1 MASMRALQVVRNGP
15 PSAALEVVEVP
26 VPEPGPGQVRIRV
39 AAGSLNWNDIDRC
52 RGRVTTIPMKPP
64 FTLGMD
70 ACGVVD
76 AAGAGGEAWVGRRVV
91 AITQMAQ
98 GGLAEHALA
107 PLASVFDAP
116 EGLDDADAASMVI
129 PFHTAHLALFRRG
142 RLAPGETLLVHS
154 GASGVGSAA
163 IQLGVAK
170 GARVLATAGGP
181 DKTKRCRE
189 LGAELAI
196 DHRAEDFPTVVLDH
210 TDDVGAHVVCDL
222 AGGDFVAKSW
232 RCVAREG
239 RYVCVGFADDP
250 ENGFSGRPLRPA
262 CAGNFSI
269 VGVMLAYMSAVPSP
283 VRRAGLCPWGR
294 DVADEVHA
302 DLLGLLAARRIRPVV
317 GRRVALEEAG
327 RALEDHEARRALGR
341 TVVLVGA

>member
-1 MASMRALQVVRNGP
+1 MRALRVVRNASP
-15 PSAALEVVEVP
+15 RAALEVLEIP

-39 AAGSLNWNDIDRC
+39 CAGSLNWNDVDRC
-52 RGRVTTIPMKPP
+52 RGRVTSIPMPPP

-76 AAGAGGEAWVGRRVV
+76 AAGAGGERWVGRRVV

-98 GGLAEHALA
+98 GGLAEYALA

-116 EGLDDADAASMVI
+116 DGLDDAEAASMLL
-129 PFHTAHLALFRRG
+129 PFHTTHLALFRQG

-154 GASGVGSAA
+154 GASGLGSAA
-163 IQLGVAK
+163 IQLGAAK

-181 DKTKRCRE
+181 EKAKLCRE

-196 DHRAEDFPTVVLDH
+196 DHRVEDFVEAVLDH
-210 TDDVGAHVVCDL
+210 TGDVGAQVICDL

-239 RYVCVGFADDP
+239 RYLCVGFADDP
-250 ENGFSGRPLRPA
+250 ENGFAGRPLRPA

-269 VGVMLAYMSAVPSP
+269 VGVMLAYMSPVPP
-283 VRRAGLCPWGR
+283 MVRRAGLNPWPR
-294 DVADEVHA
+294 EVAEEVDA
-302 DLLGLLAARRIRPVV
+302 DLRRLLAERRIRPVV
-317 GRRVALEEAG
+317 GQRVPLEEAG
-327 RALEDHEARRALGR
+327 RALEDHEARRTLGR
-341 TVVLVGA
+341 TVVLVAA

>member
-1 MASMRALQVVRNGP
+1 MRALQVVRNGS
-15 PSAALEVVEVP
+15 PSEALEIVELP

-39 AAGSLNWNDIDRC
+39 SAGSLNWNDVDRC
-52 RGRVTTIPMKPP
+52 RGRVTSIPMKPP

-98 GGLAEHALA
+98 GGLAEYALA

-116 EGLDDADAASMVI
+116 EGLDDADAASMLL
-129 PFHTAHLALFRRG
+129 PFHTTHLALFRQG

-154 GASGVGSAA
+154 GASGLGSAA
-163 IQLGVAK
+163 IQLGAAK

-181 DKTKRCRE
+181 EKTKLCRD

-196 DHRAEDFPTVVLDH
+196 DHRAEDFVAAVLDH
-210 TDDVGAHVVCDL
+210 TADVGADVICDL

-239 RYVCVGFADDP
+239 RYLCVGFADDP
-250 ENGFSGRPLRPA
+250 ENGFAGRPLRPA

-269 VGVMLAYMSAVPSP
+269 VGVMLAYMSSVPSL
-283 VRRAGLCPWGR
+283 VRRAGLNPWPREVG
-294 DVADEVHA
+294 DEVHR
-302 DLLGLLAARRIRPVV
+302 DLLGLLAQRRIRPVV
-317 GRRVALEEAG
+317 GRRVALDAAA
-327 RALEDHEARRALGR
+327 RALEDHEARRSVGR